1 MKPITKSAKLA
12 NVLYDIRGPIM
23 DAAKQM
29 EEEGQK
35 LIKLNI
41 GNLAVF
47 GFDAPEEVQQD
58 MIQKLKVMLYRFLNP
73 ITGGVQGQGWE
84 FGRPVYPSDIIKLLQ
99 NVQGVR
105 FLGTVQLFELRY
117 EDGQWMRRL
126 SPQPIID
133 PSPTG
138 LICSWSSPRFR
149 SNHIINIV

>member
-47 GFDAPEEVQQD
+47 GFDAPEESPAGHD
-58 MIQKLKVMLYRFLNP
+58 
-73 ITGGVQGQGWE
+73 
-84 FGRPVYPSDIIKLLQ
+84 
-99 NVQGVR
+99 
-105 FLGTVQLFELRY
+105 
-117 EDGQWMRRL
+117 
-126 SPQPIID
+126 PQPARARPAIRTARAFSRRAR
-133 PSPTG
+133 P
-138 LICSWSSPRFR
+138 
-149 SNHIINIV
+149 